1 MPIHDNITKTVGHTP
16 LVKLNRITKGLK
28 ATVVVKLE
36 SGNPLG
42 SVKDRIGVAMIE
54 DAESKGLIKPGST
67 LIEPTSGNTGIA
79 LAFTAAAKG
88 YKLILTMPESMS
100 IERRRL
106 LQVLGAELVLTPAET
121 GMPGAISAAE
131 ELVEKNPDAI
141 MLQQF
146 DNPAN
151 PAIHTATTAEEIW
164 SDTDG
169 KIDIFAAGVG
179 TGGTLTGV
187 ARALKKKKSDFKAV
201 AVEPDKS
208 PVLSGGKPGPHKI
221 QGIGAGFIP
230 NNMHTDLIDDIVRVD
245 DAAAGNMARRL
256 AKEEGILCGISAGA
270 NVLAAVELA
279 KRPENEGKLIVTIIC
294 DTGERY
300 LSTWLFEDA

>member
-1 MPIHDNITKTVGHTP
+1 MPIHDNITQTVGHTP
-16 LVKLNRITKGLK
+16 LVKLNRISAGLN
-28 ATVVVKLE
+28 ATIAVKLE
-36 SGNPLG
+36 SSNPLG
-42 SVKDRIGVAMIE
+42 SVKDRIGVAMVE
-54 DAESKGLIKPGST
+54 NAEEKGLIHPGAT

-106 LQVLGAELVLTPAET
+106 LQVLGAELVLTPAEE
-121 GMPGAISAAE
+121 GMPGAIRAAE
-131 ELVEKNPDAI
+131 KLVEENPDAI

-151 PAIHTATTAEEIW
+151 PAIHAATTAEEIW
-164 SDTDG
+164 ADTDG
-169 KIDIFAAGVG
+169 KVDLFVAGVG
-179 TGGTLTGV
+179 TGGTLSGV
-187 ARALKKKKSDFKAV
+187 ARGLKGKKPELKAV
-201 AVEPDKS
+201 AVEPDSS
-208 PVLSGGKPGPHKI
+208 PVISGGKPGPHKI

-230 NNMHTDLIDDIVRVD
+230 NNLETDLIDDIVQVD
-245 DAAAGNMARRL
+245 GGAAGAMSRRL

-279 KRPENEGKLIVTIIC
+279 KRAENAGKLIVTVIC

-300 LSTWLFEDA
+300 LSTWLFEEH